1 MNKDEF
7 LRQLEQLLGSISP
20 EERADAMAYYR
31 SYFEDAGIEN
41 EASIL
46 KELESPQKVAQSILK
61 DAGVEDGAQPKD
73 GVKLEKDA
81 ENRACDSDHYNYGSA
96 DGGFKNTYPGYGN
109 AGNGYGSTAGSYG
122 SAGNGYGSTAGSYGS
137 AGNGYGNT
145 AGSYGSAGNGYGSTA
160 GSYGSAGNGYGS
172 TAGSYGSAGSAN
184 DSCGSAGS
192 GYGYGG
198 DTFAER
204 NKQKNRDA
212 AVAVGIIA
220 VVLLSPI
227 WGSILIALLSAVVG
241 VFAALFGVALAVVIV
256 MGVMLFV
263 GVLMII
269 IGFASLGTGSVA
281 AGICVIGIGFLSL
294 GVGMLAVIATVWVC
308 GVFVPWA
315 CQGIARGC
323 KHVWDKRKG
332 KKLL

>member
-61 DAGVEDGAQPKD
+61 DAGVEEGAQPKD

-122 SAGNGYGSTAGSYGS
+122 SAG
-137 AGNGYGNT
+137 
-145 AGSYGSAGNGYGSTA
+145 
-160 GSYGSAGNGYGS
+160 
-172 TAGSYGSAGSAN
+172 SAN
-184 DSCGSAGS
+184 GSCGSAGS

>member
-96 DGGFKNTYPGYGN
+96 DGGFKNTYPCYGN
-109 AGNGYGSTAGSYG
+109 
-122 SAGNGYGSTAGSYGS
+122 
-137 AGNGYGNT
+137 
-145 AGSYGSAGNGYGSTA
+145 AGNGYGSTA

>member
-61 DAGVEDGAQPKD
+61 DAGVEEGAQPKD

-81 ENRACDSDHYNYGSA
+81 ENRVCDSDHYNYGSA

-137 AGNGYGNT
+137 AG
-145 AGSYGSAGNGYGSTA
+145 
-160 GSYGSAGNGYGS
+160 
-172 TAGSYGSAGSAN
+172 SAN
-184 DSCGSAGS
+184 GSCGSAGS

>member
-7 LRQLEQLLGSISP
+7 LRQLEQLLGNISP

-61 DAGVEDGAQPKD
+61 DAGVEDGVQPKD
-73 GVKLEKDA
+73 GVRLEK
-81 ENRACDSDHYNYGSA
+81 ENRMPGSDHYSYGNTDGGYKSASPGSGSTGCGYGSSNGSYA
-96 DGGFKNTYPGYGN
+96 SGYGN
-109 AGNGYGSTAGSYG
+109 SNGSYASGYRSSNGSYG
-122 SAGNGYGSTAGSYGS
+122 NVNTGY
-137 AGNGYGNT
+137 
-145 AGSYGSAGNGYGSTA
+145 
-160 GSYGSAGNGYGS
+160 
-172 TAGSYGSAGSAN
+172 
-184 DSCGSAGS
+184 GSAGS

-198 DTFAER
+198 ETFAER
-204 NKQKNRDA
+204 NKQKNKDA
-212 AVAVGIIA
+212 AVAIGIIA

-227 WGSILIALLSAVVG
+227 WGSILIAILSVLVG
-241 VFAALFGVALAVVIV
+241 VFATLFGVALAVVIV

-269 IGFASLGTGSVA
+269 IGFASLGTGSMA
-281 AGICVIGIGFLSL
+281 AGLCVIGIGFISL
-294 GVGMLAVIATVWVC
+294 AIGILAVIATVWVC

-315 CQGIARGC
+315 CQGIVNGC
-323 KHVWDKRKG
+323 KSIWNKRKG